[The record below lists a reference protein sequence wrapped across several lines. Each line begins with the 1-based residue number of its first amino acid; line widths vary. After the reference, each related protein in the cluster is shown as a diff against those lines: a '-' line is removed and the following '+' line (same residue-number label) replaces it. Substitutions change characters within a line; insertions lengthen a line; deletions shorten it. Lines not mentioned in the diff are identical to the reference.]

1 MKKISQQLIL
11 HSQPLDFCIFMV
23 RLLLRRPTSM
33 TGHNGNVVFHLMGEG
48 KETRRIVMQNG
59 KAVIHPS

>member
-1 MKKISQQLIL
+1 
-11 HSQPLDFCIFMV
+11 
-23 RLLLRRPTSM
+23 M